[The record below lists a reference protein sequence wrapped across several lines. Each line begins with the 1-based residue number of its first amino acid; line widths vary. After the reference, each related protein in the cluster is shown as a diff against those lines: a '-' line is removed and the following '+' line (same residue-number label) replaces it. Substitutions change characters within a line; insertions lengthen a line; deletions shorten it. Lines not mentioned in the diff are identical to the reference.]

1 MLRNTLHTKGSIK
14 TKFKKKNNTSIEQT
28 ERPSSDFIK
37 EQGEV
42 FSWPTEQ
49 EKSGFVGWKAQ
60 NPTSY
65 FSAKGGMASQQ
76 SRKQVIE
83 FPTLKSQFHG

>member
-1 MLRNTLHTKGSIK
+1 M
-14 TKFKKKNNTSIEQT
+14 
-28 ERPSSDFIK
+28 
-37 EQGEV
+37 
-42 FSWPTEQ
+42 EQ

-60 NPTSY
+60 NPTSS